1 MKQIVIS
8 ILHQSLELI
17 DGSHSKIYTVSTS
30 KLGPGEHKDS
40 FRTPRGKHIIRAKI
54 GGGEP
59 NGMIFKGRRPTGEI
73 YQKEL
78 SSDSEDWILTRILWL
93 SGKELEGIDLEM
105 STQCKDIFIFM
116 ACQITLNWDHPDP
129 WDASICL
136 IPISLIYLIKFKSER
151 KLISVDIACLGQS
164 SSQFQIQSYQKK
176 IEKCSSIP

>member
-30 KLGPGEHKDS
+30 EIGPGEQKDS

-54 GGGEP
+54 GDGEP

-73 YQKEL
+73 YQKKL

-93 SGKELEGIDLEM
+93 SGKELGRNRLGAVDTMQRYIYIHGVPDHFELGSPRSMGCINMFNSDIIDLFDQVQVGTE
-105 STQCKDIFIFM
+105 
-116 ACQITLNWDHPDP
+116 
-129 WDASICL
+129 
-136 IPISLIYLIKFKSER
+136 
-151 KLISVDIACLGQS
+151 VDIS
-164 SSQFQIQSYQKK
+164 
-176 IEKCSSIP
+176 